1 MWAAGALRG
10 SPASTTITDRRWRPS
25 WIAAASPAAEPPTY
39 VLVSSRTV
47 SLSVPVPSRRGSL
60 KFLFAALL
68 GAAVAA
74 VIVLSVTGQEAPAQ
88 PKPVVFQGKG
98 FALAAPKGWT
108 SKAQNGNG
116 LALERTGRGVVVVK
130 TTPAPK
136 DQSLDKLTKGLTT
149 ELAKRF
155 SDFKFVSAKV
165 QKLRGGQAYLF
176 TFVRTKQ
183 GTAQSIALVKLGA
196 TNYTI
201 DTVTKSDDQ
210 AAAMEAAAI
219 VRSFGP

>member
-1 MWAAGALRG
+1 
-10 SPASTTITDRRWRPS
+10 
-25 WIAAASPAAEPPTY
+25 
-39 VLVSSRTV
+39 
-47 SLSVPVPSRRGSL
+47 VPSRRGTL

-74 VIVLSVTGQEAPAQ
+74 VIVLAVTGQEAPAQ
-88 PKPVVFQGKG
+88 PKPVVFKGKD
-98 FALAAPKGWT
+98 FAVAAPKGWK
-108 SKAQNGNG
+108 SAKAQNGNG
-116 LALERTGRGVVVVK
+116 LALERSGRGVVVVK

-149 ELAKRF
+149 ELGKRF
-155 SDFKFVSAKV
+155 PDFKFVSAKV
-165 QKLRGGQAYLF
+165 QQLRGGPAYLF

-210 AAAMEAAAI
+210 AAATEAAAI